1 MKSYPS
7 NLANG
12 NHGWKELLLGAL
24 PFKKMLHCIWTMIII
39 YKRNM
44 MCLWK
49 FIKIRICENRM
60 KRYEWVVKL
69 MELYPHIKPP
79 DVAVFHKMAFQ
90 NRLIM
95 LFLKDEEG
103 ATFGDLSHF
112 DRIECKIWNR
122 KIRSVRVCSRR
133 PSYWFV
139 KQKKGM
145 MLVYRPSGLK
155 HPAPASLLSVCCSL
169 GRWEQPGPLLGR
181 GGG

>member
-1 MKSYPS
+1 MLEVEELNSLSNKMLVHSVLYKYEKLSS

-69 MELYPHIKPP
+69 MELYLHIKPP
-79 DVAVFHKMAFQ
+79 DVAVFHKNGF
-90 NRLIM
+90 
-95 LFLKDEEG
+95 
-103 ATFGDLSHF
+103 S
-112 DRIECKIWNR
+112 
-122 KIRSVRVCSRR
+122 
-133 PSYWFV
+133 
-139 KQKKGM
+139 
-145 MLVYRPSGLK
+145 
-155 HPAPASLLSVCCSL
+155 
-169 GRWEQPGPLLGR
+169 EQTHNAVSQGR
-181 GGG
+181 GRSYIRRSQSFR